1 MKITVK
7 LFASLSDLLPP
18 GTRANAVEV
27 EVGEDATPNAVVD
40 QFRVPRKMAHLV
52 LCNGMFVEPERRD
65 LPVLKDGDVI
75 AIWPPIAGG

>member
-27 EVGEDATPNAVVD
+27 EVGEGATPNAVVD

-52 LCNGMFVEPERRD
+52 LCNGLFIEPERRD
-65 LPVLKDGDVI
+65 RSPHGRGPGSAPGNHPD
-75 AIWPPIAGG
+75 

>member
-7 LFASLSDLLPP
+7 LFATLSDLLPP
-18 GTRANAVEV
+18 DAISNAAEV
-27 EVGEDATPNAVVD
+27 EVPEGATPNGIVD

-52 LCNGMFVEPERRD
+52 LCNGLFVEPERRD
-65 LPVLKDGDVI
+65 QPVIKDGDVI